1 MKNFIEFIKKN
12 PEMVICSIV
21 SLFFCYGFRIFN
33 YSITI
38 DSVSM
43 AVDYDL
49 MFNTFI
55 SSGRFGYAL
64 TKKLFGL
71 NQLDSNFSLILMG
84 ITILLYSY
92 VMCYVFNTLNKVKT
106 MHKLQNIVF
115 TTMFISAPIF
125 AEQYNYTLQSF
136 EIAFAMLLLAIS
148 LYLSVVGITENKRL
162 LNILSILLLT
172 YAVATYQSFVVLY
185 ISGAIS
191 FYLYISEYSTK
202 KQCHNFA
209 LKQLLIW
216 GASLVLYYILNFIIQ
231 SMTGMRNTYV
241 GSLILWKTEGI
252 KMCVKNLSYF
262 IFSVMSGKGIFYNS
276 TYIVITIGLICY
288 SIKVFKEKRE
298 AWILNIVAII
308 GLLLSPFLISILMG
322 TAGPIRAQMA
332 IPFVT
337 AFGLSFLL
345 RYLKQNRAIKFIV
358 ITYCFFS
365 VFQQCKETSQLFYSD
380 YMRYNQ
386 DVQLATEIG
395 YDIQKNY
402 PNENNNLPVIF
413 VGWHQTQLPPS
424 CVKGEIIGHS
434 FFEWGHNSPW
444 GNLPYLLQFFNS
456 LGFRFT
462 PGVVDS
468 AELESTIKNMDT
480 WPKENSIKLINDV
493 VVVKLSDE

>member
-21 SLFFCYGFRIFN
+21 SLLFCYGFRIFN

-84 ITILLYSY
+84 ITIILYSY

-191 FYLYISEYSTK
+191 CYLYISEYSTK

-216 GASLVLYYILNFIIQ
+216 G
-231 SMTGMRNTYV
+231 
-241 GSLILWKTEGI
+241 
-252 KMCVKNLSYF
+252 
-262 IFSVMSGKGIFYNS
+262 
-276 TYIVITIGLICY
+276 
-288 SIKVFKEKRE
+288 
-298 AWILNIVAII
+298 
-308 GLLLSPFLISILMG
+308 LL
-322 TAGPIRAQMA
+322 
-332 IPFVT
+332 
-337 AFGLSFLL
+337 
-345 RYLKQNRAIKFIV
+345 
-358 ITYCFFS
+358 
-365 VFQQCKETSQLFYSD
+365 
-380 YMRYNQ
+380 
-386 DVQLATEIG
+386 
-395 YDIQKNY
+395 
-402 PNENNNLPVIF
+402 
-413 VGWHQTQLPPS
+413 
-424 CVKGEIIGHS
+424 
-434 FFEWGHNSPW
+434 
-444 GNLPYLLQFFNS
+444 
-456 LGFRFT
+456 
-462 PGVVDS
+462 
-468 AELESTIKNMDT
+468 
-480 WPKENSIKLINDV
+480 
-493 VVVKLSDE
+493 